1 MRCVA
6 FSKRSL
12 EDDPTIRIQSAVEVT
27 EGALM
32 DKDGCLRRA
41 MCVMGTI
48 PEEEMPR
55 MSIASGADN
64 FLHILHRMITVAGM
78 TGFEKEDLPNIRQ
91 IIAR

>member
-1 MRCVA
+1 MHC
-6 FSKRSL
+6 RSL
-12 EDDPTIRIQSAVEVT
+12 DAADQSIRIQSAVEVT

-32 DKDGCLRRA
+32 DRDGCLRRA